1 MLFRSPTE
9 VTKPGQP
16 PVLDET
22 GVTPFKGRH
31 PQIQAAA
38 KLLQQG
44 KLTREE
50 FDKYVNYYRPIEPV
64 EAEKLYPPSTVEQMR
79 NALREDAKS
88 KLNTAIPDGMRVGL
102 RMDLPARDKGV
113 PVVSIHRGKTNEDP
127 KTGKPYK
134 SAGDVIGYGS
144 TGYLKDVFFA
154 PRDQEKSLVMG
165 MSQRKKP
172 LQTAEGTWVNM
183 SPAEVFRRVKSLMSD
198 PAWTQVGFD
207 PHRHGYFY
215 DRKTREPVASADEMF
230 QVGQFLLAKN
240 VKYAPKEQFL
250 YETVEREPGQPPILD
265 TTGVPEKKGRH
276 TQLTAAAKALQEGKI
291 GREEY
296 DQYVNFYRP
305 IEMIEEGKLEPPAPI
320 NKVAD
325 AIDSNLKKFVNS
337 PIPDGTKVGL
347 RMDIKAQIGRA
358 HV

>member
-1 MLFRSPTE
+1 MLFRSTAARVEMPKPPPTE

-134 SAGDVIGYGS
+134 SAGDVIGYCS
-144 TGYLKDVFFA
+144 TGYLKD
-154 PRDQEKSLVMG
+154 E
-165 MSQRKKP
+165 
-172 LQTAEGTWVNM
+172 
-183 SPAEVFRRVKSLMSD
+183 
-198 PAWTQVGFD
+198 
-207 PHRHGYFY
+207 
-215 DRKTREPVASADEMF
+215 
-230 QVGQFLLAKN
+230 
-240 VKYAPKEQFL
+240 
-250 YETVEREPGQPPILD
+250 
-265 TTGVPEKKGRH
+265 
-276 TQLTAAAKALQEGKI
+276 
-291 GREEY
+291 
-296 DQYVNFYRP
+296 
-305 IEMIEEGKLEPPAPI
+305 
-320 NKVAD
+320 
-325 AIDSNLKKFVNS
+325 
-337 PIPDGTKVGL
+337 
-347 RMDIKAQIGRA
+347 IGRA